1 MKKEIIGYIHIKDL
15 NKDIST
21 VEVYLDGVLRAS
33 YKMKDFNILDEIK
46 LSEKAD
52 ILEAVDTAKVLR
64 EYKSKN
70 NIELWD
76 SEVVVM
82 KS

>member
-1 MKKEIIGYIHIKDL
+1 MKREIIGYIHIKDL
-15 NKDIST
+15 DKDINV
-21 VEVYLDGVLRAS
+21 VEVYLDRILKAS

-52 ILEAVDTAKVLR
+52 ILEAVDTAKILR
-64 EYKSKN
+64 EYRSKN
-70 NIELWD
+70 NIELWN